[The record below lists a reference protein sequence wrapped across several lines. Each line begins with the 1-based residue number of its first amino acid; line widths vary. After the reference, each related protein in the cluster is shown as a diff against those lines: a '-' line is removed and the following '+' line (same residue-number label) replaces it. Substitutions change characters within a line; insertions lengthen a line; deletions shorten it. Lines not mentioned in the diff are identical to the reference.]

1 MVVVDE
7 HCKSSRQERH
17 EATTRPSRT
26 KQCTSAWRKCGFWCQ
41 LNQSSAQGLQSK
53 CWNCT
58 SHRAQPERALAAGL
72 REEGRENEGGKNVHR
87 YVFSA
92 IWTPC
97 TGGPDGSAL
106 EFNAVSLN
114 SAPVLLKKT
123 KDLKYRSAIAIPT
136 IPWNPI
142 VVCLRWTARAVRRA
156 EGRLQPV
163 ECRPSGGGRLR
174 NAGEGGGQIHTR
186 RPSLTTTAGQRC
198 RPAKIDWAEMDGIR

>member
-17 EATTRPSRT
+17 EATKRPSRT

-72 REEGRENEGGKNVHR
+72 REEGFEDEGGKNVHR
-87 YVFSA
+87 DVFSA

-97 TGGPDGSAL
+97 TGGPDGSRL
-106 EFNAVSLN
+106 WNSMPFP
-114 SAPVLLKKT
+114 SAPVFLFFFLN
-123 KDLKYRSAIAIPT
+123 DLKYRLAIAIPMMRS
-136 IPWNPI
+136 I
-142 VVCLRWTARAVRRA
+142 VPSKSPPQRAVPPFNFLDAQGGGTRSSCDFVGWPRAVRRTV
-156 EGRLQPV
+156 GRLPMEFPV
-163 ECRPSGGGRLR
+163 F
-174 NAGEGGGQIHTR
+174 R
-186 RPSLTTTAGQRC
+186 R
-198 RPAKIDWAEMDGIR
+198 E

>member
-1 MVVVDE
+1 MMVVDDV

-72 REEGRENEGGKNVHR
+72 PEGGKNDHR

-92 IWTPC
+92 IRTPC

-106 EFNAVSLN
+106 ELNAVSLN

-136 IPWNPI
+136 MPWNPI

-156 EGRLQPV
+156 EGRLAARGMPAV
-163 ECRPSGGGRLR
+163 GRGKAAECGGGR
-174 NAGEGGGQIHTR
+174 GQSHTR
-186 RPSLTTTAGQRC
+186 RPSLTTAAGERC
-198 RPAKIDWAEMDGIR
+198 RPARIDWAEMDGIR